1 MKKIFIILCLLI
13 FVLGYAQKITP
24 SDNFVPSP
32 LITNGEIHY
41 IGNKKS
47 LIFHISTCKTLPHP
61 KNRILFKSK
70 DEAISKGFKS
80 CGNCHP

>member
-1 MKKIFIILCLLI
+1 MFADFCFGIRTKN
-13 FVLGYAQKITP
+13 YT
-24 SDNFVPSP
+24 VPSP

-47 LIFHISTCKTLPHP
+47 LIFHISTCKTLPQP
-61 KNRILFKSK
+61 KNRIILKSK

-80 CGNCHP
+80 CGNCIGK